1 VKSKDVLTESMEEQ
15 IEVEKQLQQD
25 INLDDDILESIDL
38 DAIE

>member
-1 VKSKDVLTESMEEQ
+1 MEEQ